1 MSLFFDGLYLNG
13 DGLIG
18 LDEMM
23 KEWYVVALRKRSS
36 SLIFKF
42 MTEGGVGAWTA
53 RLWCLV

>member
-1 MSLFFDGLYLNG
+1 MGTFFDGLYLNG

-36 SLIFKF
+36 GLFFKF
-42 MTEGGVGAWTA
+42 TTEGGVG
-53 RLWCLV
+53 V